1 MQITSSLFRLF
12 LIHLFYLFKNLISSA
27 LYLTECHDSDNASD
41 EDAESDAVVD
51 AAQVFLRIGL
61 VDIVDEPAEEY
72 DEERN
77 PDLEP
82 IDVEFFHVQCVLP
95 YFEQIPLYELVRMDM
110 RVNVVIPC

>member
-12 LIHLFYLFKNLISSA
+12 LIHFFYLFKDFIGSA

-41 EDAESDAVVD
+41 EDAESYAVVNTI
-51 AAQVFLRIGL
+51 QVFLRIGL
-61 VDIVDEPAEEY
+61 VDVVDEPTEEY
-72 DEERN
+72 NKERN
-77 PDLEP
+77 PDFEP

-95 YFEQIPLYELVRMDM
+95 YFEQIPLYELVRMEM